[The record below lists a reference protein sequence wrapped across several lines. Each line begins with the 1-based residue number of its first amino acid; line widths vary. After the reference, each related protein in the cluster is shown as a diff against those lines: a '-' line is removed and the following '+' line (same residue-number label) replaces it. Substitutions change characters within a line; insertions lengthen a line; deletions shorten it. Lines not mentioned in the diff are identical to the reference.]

1 MMAQILS
8 RILSYMGFFTQ
19 IDKQELKKNVDELS
33 KMLLSLKEDMSE
45 INQRID
51 SNQIESMR
59 IFADM
64 KKDIFL
70 KVAEYE
76 KTNRDAMSN
85 AQIWEEHITSLMK
98 ECLNQQ
104 YEVMLN
110 VQKLCQD
117 ILENSNVIKEI
128 INNIDKIKLTQ
139 LNQTII
145 DNHAVLSAYITKDQ
159 TAFLEEIKAYAEQE
173 IDTMELQKKREEEFL
188 AFLRENFSQQNVKME
203 TIKSACESIFQNN
216 NQMRDILIKLNKDKM
231 TKDDLDVVSGF
242 LRLLAANQLMHSVSE
257 VIEK

>member
-59 IFADM
+59 TFADM

-98 ECLNQQ
+98 EC
-104 YEVMLN
+104 
-110 VQKLCQD
+110 
-117 ILENSNVIKEI
+117 
-128 INNIDKIKLTQ
+128 
-139 LNQTII
+139 
-145 DNHAVLSAYITKDQ
+145 
-159 TAFLEEIKAYAEQE
+159 
-173 IDTMELQKKREEEFL
+173 
-188 AFLRENFSQQNVKME
+188 
-203 TIKSACESIFQNN
+203 
-216 NQMRDILIKLNKDKM
+216 
-231 TKDDLDVVSGF
+231 
-242 LRLLAANQLMHSVSE
+242 
-257 VIEK
+257 